1 MDGEIRYPPR
11 SIFRPFV
18 FDTLQEAVKR
28 MPSSDERK
36 TEIASLAKEVVA
48 LFDQILKEECLG
60 DVPDDS
66 LGQLFA
72 SVVRLYAA
80 KVVDGNL
87 PRAFA
92 RDSGITATDVMIGC
106 TAMLQ
111 ATDVKL
117 FDLGHWQAM
126 STIGKHDPE
135 DDLPPE

>member
-1 MDGEIRYPPR
+1 
-11 SIFRPFV
+11 
-18 FDTLQEAVKR
+18 
-28 MPSSDERK
+28 MPTSDERK
-36 TEIASLAKEVVA
+36 TEIAGLANEVVA
-48 LFDQILKEECLG
+48 LFNQILKEESLG

-80 KVVDGNL
+80 KVAGGNL

-135 DDLPPE
+135 DDLPVE

>member
-1 MDGEIRYPPR
+1 MSAERQPEI
-11 SIFRPFV
+11 
-18 FDTLQEAVKR
+18 
-28 MPSSDERK
+28 ER
-36 TEIASLAKEVVA
+36 LAQEVVD
-48 LFDQILKEECLG
+48 LFNEILKEDRLD

-80 KVVDGNL
+80 KVEGGNL
-87 PRAFA
+87 ARAFA
-92 RDSGITATDVMIGC
+92 RNSGITATDVMIGC

-111 ATDVKL
+111 ATNVKL

-135 DDLPPE
+135 DEFPPSEESPS

>member
-1 MDGEIRYPPR
+1 MSTSE
-11 SIFRPFV
+11 
-18 FDTLQEAVKR
+18 
-28 MPSSDERK
+28 ERK
-36 TEIASLAKEVVA
+36 REIADLASEVVA
-48 LFDQILKEECLG
+48 LFDAILKEERLG
-60 DVPDDS
+60 DVPDDA

-80 KVVDGNL
+80 KVAAGNL

-106 TAMLQ
+106 TAILQ

-126 STIGKHDPE
+126 TTIGKHDPE
-135 DDLPPE
+135 DDIPAE